1 MPLREY
7 AVVDVETT
15 GNALGGNRITEICI
29 VRLNTDKILEKY
41 STLIDPEQLIPDFIT
56 SLTGIDNE
64 LVASAPVFSDIA
76 DQIDRMTANAVFV
89 AHNVSFD
96 YNVIRNEFKRIGQE
110 FNRKKLC
117 TVRLSRTLIP
127 GLPSY
132 SLGKLC
138 NAIGIALENRH
149 RAEGDTD
156 ATVLLFKQL
165 LAIDHHGEVFHKFLN
180 GTKKEGTFPPHVDRN
195 QFDNLPDTPGVYLFK
210 NKAHKVIYVGKA
222 INLKKRVLSHFYA
235 KSNKTYLMCQEIV
248 HIEHIETGNELVA
261 LLEESQLISHYY
273 PSYNSAQKQPRSA
286 YQIMYYK
293 NQLGVIQLAVAL
305 AKSYDSTLATHY
317 NRAHAVEEL
326 EELCKQ
332 FNLCP
337 RFCTLQTHVTE
348 CSHYKLKNCK
358 GICKKEESVAL
369 YNMRVNKAIAFL
381 KNNKENYA
389 IKQSGRTSEEEC
401 FILVKDGDYKGF
413 GFVDK
418 QDTITSLTDLDS
430 FLEPKKASY
439 HTNQILK
446 SFLRTHG
453 KQALMHNANPTST

>member
-1 MPLREY
+1 
-7 AVVDVETT
+7 
-15 GNALGGNRITEICI
+15 
-29 VRLNTDKILEKY
+29 
-41 STLIDPEQLIPDFIT
+41 
-56 SLTGIDNE
+56 
-64 LVASAPVFSDIA
+64 
-76 DQIDRMTANAVFV
+76 
-89 AHNVSFD
+89 
-96 YNVIRNEFKRIGQE
+96 
-110 FNRKKLC
+110 
-117 TVRLSRTLIP
+117 
-127 GLPSY
+127 
-132 SLGKLC
+132 
-138 NAIGIALENRH
+138 
-149 RAEGDTD
+149 
-156 ATVLLFKQL
+156 
-165 LAIDHHGEVFHKFLN
+165 
-180 GTKKEGTFPPHVDRN
+180 
-195 QFDNLPDTPGVYLFK
+195 
-210 NKAHKVIYVGKA
+210 
-222 INLKKRVLSHFYA
+222 
-235 KSNKTYLMCQEIV
+235 
-248 HIEHIETGNELVA
+248 
-261 LLEESQLISHYY
+261 
-273 PSYNSAQKQPRSA
+273 
-286 YQIMYYK
+286 
-293 NQLGVIQLAVAL
+293 VAL